1 MIETDFY
8 SGNPSNLPPPD
19 NKYQEMEAANMASFG
34 KYDYDPGMRA
44 MTQMTQQ
51 QMIYP
56 GAYGF
61 NNAMNP
67 PVPAPMVQQPMQGI
81 GSPYRY
87 SPYGN
92 IQPTYGVYQPNNMM
106 YQQPYPYNMNLGIY
120 QQPQQAAPTMIHIPG
135 VGMNSEYLAPLDIQD
150 KIDQMQLE
158 YWTKVQ
164 EKDAKDSVDRRNSV
178 YGYNSYGGYN
188 YYGVS
193 YYNPYQ
199 YNSINMDLQQQ
210 VDQIKQ
216 SAKEARILFDENL
229 SRLSHNIIKDN
240 YPDDVIKERY
250 EGRTIEIKRNSMY
263 DPYTLS
269 EYARF
274 DRLVPFDNSQF
285 YRDQFAKAS
294 EAYNKHV
301 PKDSNMNDAF
311 NKMGLVAIEWELEE
325 EAHRRKDVST
335 MYNSGDNGY
344 KYFVRKKAEERYA
357 MERGLPIPSQNPN
370 VPQFNSDFM
379 KQQALNS
386 FPTLKESVK
395 LGADGTLNV
404 TCNVGS
410 HAGQTYSVNENEA
423 GYDEKRERFGR
434 FMSSI
439 SGSIYKNYNGG

>member
-8 SGNPSNLPPPD
+8 SGSPSNLPPPD
-19 NKYQEMEAANMASFG
+19 KQQEMDAANMASFG
-34 KYDYDPGMRA
+34 KYDYDPGVRA
-44 MTQMTQQ
+44 MTQQ

-56 GAYGF
+56 GGYGF

-67 PVPAPMVQQPMQGI
+67 PISQPQQIIQPLQGV
-81 GSPYRY
+81 GTPYRY

-92 IQPTYGVYQPNNMM
+92 IQPTYGMYNP
-106 YQQPYPYNMNLGIY
+106 YQQPIYPSYNMNPGAY
-120 QQPQQAAPTMIHIPG
+120 MQQQAPAVIHIPG
-135 VGMNSEYLAPLDIQD
+135 VGMNGEYLAPPNIQEQ
-150 KIDQMQLE
+150 IDQMQLE

-199 YNSINMDLQQQ
+199 YNSINMDLAKQI
-210 VDQIKQ
+210 DQIKQ
-216 SAKEARILFDENL
+216 SAKEARISFDENL

-240 YPDDVIKERY
+240 YPDEVIKERY
-250 EGRTIEIKRNSMY
+250 EGRTIEIQRNSVY
-263 DPYTLS
+263 DPYVLQ
-269 EYARF
+269 EYARL

-294 EAYNKHV
+294 ETFNKHI
-301 PKDSNMNDAF
+301 PKDSNMNETF
-311 NKMGLVAIEWELEE
+311 SKMGLVAIDWELEE
-325 EAHRRKDVST
+325 EQHRRRDLST
-335 MYNSGDNGY
+335 MYNSGDGGY

-357 MERGLPIPSQNPN
+357 MEHGLPIPNQNIN
-370 VPQFNSDFM
+370 GSQFNSDIM
-379 KQQALNS
+379 KQRALNS
-386 FPTLKESVK
+386 FPTLKDSVK

-410 HAGQTYSVNENEA
+410 HAGQTYSVNEHEA

>member
-19 NKYQEMEAANMASFG
+19 KQQELDAAVMASFG

-44 MTQMTQQ
+44 MSQQ
-51 QMIYP
+51 IIYP
-56 GAYGF
+56 GGYGF

-67 PVPAPMVQQPMQGI
+67 PVPNYGGQQPPLQGL

-92 IQPTYGVYQPNNMM
+92 VMPTYGGYQPSLMN
-106 YQQPYPYNMNLGIY
+106 YGQPYPYNMNPGANLY
-120 QQPQQAAPTMIHIPG
+120 QQQTPSVVHIPG
-135 VGMNSEYLAPLDIQD
+135 VGMNGEYLAPPDIQD
-150 KIDQMQLE
+150 KIDNLQMK
-158 YWTKVQ
+158 YWKAVQ

-178 YGYNSYGGYN
+178 YGYNGYGGYN

-199 YNSINMDLQQQ
+199 YNSINMELSKEIDE
-210 VDQIKQ
+210 IKQ
-216 SAKEARILFDENL
+216 SARQARISFDENL
-229 SRLSHNIIKDN
+229 SRLSHNINKDN
-240 YPDDVIKERY
+240 YPDSAIKERY
-250 EGRTIEIKRNSMY
+250 EGKTIEIKRNSLY
-263 DPYTLS
+263 DPYVLN
-269 EYARF
+269 EYARLE
-274 DRLVPFDNSQF
+274 RLVPFDNSQF
-285 YRDQFAKAS
+285 YRDQWDKAS
-294 EAYNKHV
+294 ETYNKHV
-301 PKDSNMNDAF
+301 PKDANMNEAF
-311 NKMGLVAIEWELEE
+311 NNMGLVAIDWELEE
-325 EAHRRKDVST
+325 EAHRRRDVST
-335 MYNSGDNGY
+335 MYQSGDSGY

-357 MERGLPIPSQNPN
+357 MERGLPLPTQNSN
-370 VPQFNSDFM
+370 GLQFNSDAM
-379 KQQALNS
+379 KQQALQG

-410 HAGQTYSVNENEA
+410 HAGQTYSVNEHEA
-423 GYDEKRERFGR
+423 GYEEKRERFGR